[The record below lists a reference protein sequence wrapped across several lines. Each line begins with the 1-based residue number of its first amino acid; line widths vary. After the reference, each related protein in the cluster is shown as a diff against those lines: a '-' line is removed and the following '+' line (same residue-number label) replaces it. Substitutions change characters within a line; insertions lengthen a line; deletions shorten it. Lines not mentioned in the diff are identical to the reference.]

1 VRIALV
7 SDTYTP
13 QVNGVTT
20 VVNRIAQALP
30 AAGHAVA
37 VVAPAYPGPP
47 PESRGDE
54 LRIPSLPFPPYP
66 SIRLSLPFAR
76 RVNDFLDR
84 FAPDLV
90 HVHTEGSLGT
100 LGRRWTL
107 RHGRPLVT
115 TFHTHFPQ
123 YARHYGVPRLEPLV
137 WRWLTWFHGP
147 ARVTY
152 TPGDTVHRE
161 LIAKGLTQARVW
173 GRGVDTRRFH
183 PSKRDNA
190 WRDRWRAGPD
200 DVVVLHVG
208 RLAPEKGLD
217 VLIDTWQLGRR
228 VLGPRVVWAI
238 AGRGPLERRLA
249 AELPWVRRAGFLDR
263 DDLAALYAS
272 AEICMLP
279 SETETCGLVA
289 LEAMA
294 SGLPVVAADA
304 GGLRES
310 VEHEVSGLL
319 VPSGDA
325 HGFLSA
331 VARLVIDRQ
340 SRHAFS
346 LAARARAESRDQAAE
361 DEELLAQYAA
371 LLPRDQILHSGVAP
385 CAA

>member
-1 VRIALV
+1 M
-7 SDTYTP
+7 
-13 QVNGVTT
+13 
-20 VVNRIAQALP
+20 
-30 AAGHAVA
+30 
-37 VVAPAYPGPP
+37 
-47 PESRGDE
+47 
-54 LRIPSLPFPPYP
+54 
-66 SIRLSLPFAR
+66 
-76 RVNDFLDR
+76 
-84 FAPDLV
+84 
-90 HVHTEGSLGT
+90 
-100 LGRRWTL
+100 
-107 RHGRPLVT
+107 
-115 TFHTHFPQ
+115 
-123 YARHYGVPRLEPLV
+123 V

-152 TPGDTVHRE
+152 TPGDTVQRE
-161 LIAKGLTQARVW
+161 LIAKGLTQARVG

-263 DDLAALYAS
+263 DDLAPLYAS
-272 AEICMLP
+272 AEVCMLP

-304 GGLRES
+304 GGVRER
-310 VEHEVSGLL
+310 VEHEGSGLL
-319 VPSGDA
+319 GPSGDA

-331 VARLVIDRQ
+331 LPRPVIDRPTL
-340 SRHAFS
+340 HAVS
-346 LAARARAESRDQAAE
+346 PGAR
-361 DEELLAQYAA
+361 
-371 LLPRDQILHSGVAP
+371 P
-385 CAA
+385 